1 MLQAQRKYM
10 QVKDIMTSKV
20 ESVTPA
26 TPIAEVAELLRKHG
40 FSGVPVVDKDN
51 KVLGLI
57 SGKELFAV
65 DFKVHIPTYLYLL
78 KETKFVVGSGKELPF
93 VEQQVLGL
101 KAKDVLNQDVYF
113 ATPEMELEQ
122 LVEIFTLR
130 KQDPVLVADKDKHL
144 LGIVSRSDLIKLLEP
159 KFPLKFSPSVP
170 RKRPIDKELEYVR
183 KDLSSHFAYVSRARA
198 NIWVTVAI
206 TLMIVGFIAGII
218 YTADP
223 NIIKRKTIETDFND
237 FNN

>member
-1 MLQAQRKYM
+1 M

-20 ESVTPA
+20 VSVLPA

-51 KVLGLI
+51 KILGVI
-57 SGKELFAV
+57 SGKEMFAV

-93 VEQQVLGL
+93 VEQQVIGL
-101 KAKDVLNQDVYF
+101 KAKDVLNQDICF
-113 ATPEMELEQ
+113 ATPAMELEN
-122 LVEIFTLR
+122 LVEIFTIR
-130 KQDPVLVADKDKHL
+130 KQDPVLVADGDRHL
-144 LGIVSRSDLIKLLEP
+144 LGIVSRSDLIKILEP
-159 KFPLKFSPSVP
+159 KYPLKYNPSVP
-170 RKRPIDKELEYVR
+170 RKRPVDKELEYVR

-223 NIIKRKTIETDFND
+223 NIIRRESTEENFYN
-237 FNN
+237 